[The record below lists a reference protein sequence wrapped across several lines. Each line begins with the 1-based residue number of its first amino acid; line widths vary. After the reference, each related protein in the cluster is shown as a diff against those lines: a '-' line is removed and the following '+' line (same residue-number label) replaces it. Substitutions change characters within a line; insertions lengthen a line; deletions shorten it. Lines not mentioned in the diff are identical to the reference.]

1 MASMSDDYCE
11 LCDLPL
17 STCVHGM
24 PAAPPSSAAAPKA
37 PRSSRAPRAAGVSA
51 RRVARTA
58 APAAPARRA
67 PRRWTPPED
76 FEPHIIG
83 VLEAAGGEL
92 DTDDVFA
99 ALESRLAEDLLDG
112 DRQLTPEG
120 ELRWRFAAR
129 RARQSMISSGVMT
142 KGAPGVWALS

>member
-1 MASMSDDYCE
+1 MSDDYCE

-24 PAAPPSSAAAPKA
+24 PPAPPPPPAAPKA
-37 PRSSRAPRAAGVSA
+37 PRAPRAPRAVGVSTP
-51 RRVARTA
+51 RVAKTA
-58 APAAPARRA
+58 AALARRA
-67 PRRWTPPED
+67 PRKWTPPED
-76 FEPHIIG
+76 FEPHILG

-92 DTDDVFA
+92 DTEDVFA
-99 ALESRLAEDLLDG
+99 ALESRLAEELLEG

-129 RARQSMISSGVMT
+129 RARQSMIKNGVMS
-142 KGAPGVWALS
+142 KGAPGIWALS